1 MILEGKK
8 VRLRPVR
15 AEDVDDIMIWINDP
29 EVTRTLLTGRY
40 PMTREIEQDWIEA
53 RSKISSTEVHYVIET
68 VAGNYLGG
76 CSLFKIH
83 PVEHHA
89 ELGIV
94 IGRKSEW
101 GKGYAREATAL
112 LIDYG
117 FAHLNLHM
125 IYLTVLPVN
134 PRAQAIYEKLG
145 FVSEGTL
152 RHRIYRDGDYH
163 DLNSMSLL
171 RSEWD
176 DRRASS

>member
-40 PMTREIEQDWIEA
+40 PMPREIEQDWIEA

-83 PVEHHA
+83 SV
-89 ELGIV
+89 
-94 IGRKSEW
+94 
-101 GKGYAREATAL
+101 
-112 LIDYG
+112 
-117 FAHLNLHM
+117 
-125 IYLTVLPVN
+125 
-134 PRAQAIYEKLG
+134 
-145 FVSEGTL
+145 
-152 RHRIYRDGDYH
+152 
-163 DLNSMSLL
+163 
-171 RSEWD
+171 
-176 DRRASS
+176 